1 MDERG
6 RGTCGDPIDYPPVGC
21 LYEVRYTL
29 GPRGAGTVLFPDEFA
44 LGRWFTAMAAEGM
57 FAPEDFT
64 VPDEDGR
71 NGYRIFCVTDGSRTE
86 ISYFHPRLV
95 RGRIEG
101 RHRRR

>member
-6 RGTCGDPIDYPPVGC
+6 SGTRGDPIGYPPDGC

-29 GPRGAGTVLFPDEFA
+29 GPRGAGTVMFPDEFA

-57 FAPEDFT
+57 FAPEEFT

-71 NGYRIFCVTDGSRTE
+71 NGYRIVCVTDDGRTE

-101 RHRRR
+101 RRRR

>member
-6 RGTCGDPIDYPPVGC
+6 RETPGDPIDYPPEGC

-29 GPRGAGTVLFPDEFA
+29 GSRGAGSVMFPDEFA
-44 LGRWFTAMAAEGM
+44 LGRWFVAMAAEGM

-71 NGYRIFCVTDGSRTE
+71 NGYRIRCVTDAGRTE

-101 RHRRR
+101 RRRR